1 MLHRT
6 SRRLHLQFRKLL
18 YSLKGDLLDNFFT
31 SPVVLYPFCCCLDEQ
46 KYDLIEMI
54 WDRFNYKLD
63 YKKIMK
69 SDVYMLVQ
77 SMKNQY
83 GPNENL
89 TAIESFRKVINEI
102 FEIAKYFPDKEEDIL
117 KTIKRNENLF
127 LKQKANYQNNNS
139 STSANEEKD
148 YFKVNKKR
156 EVVAYKNQKIIYA
169 GKYELMGQQEKDI
182 MEGIKV
188 KEKRIK
194 EEEKKFLK
202 EFNKRNSKPFKTIQ
216 EKQNEVMKALKQ
228 YRFAN
233 LFKVQHEGEQ
243 EPIKSKYSNEL
254 FVKWMESHQIKDV
267 EINQLTLE
275 KQIPRVKL
283 KEMILRYHVH
293 AIKSKFK
300 LDLGIRA
307 EKDANLNFI
316 YNLFK
321 EIELGD
327 VNEDSVRMNNE
338 ESRLTMVLEEGIIL
352 EKICIKSEK
361 QLAGKKMKKE
371 VEMRLKEEKPEFKA
385 WKTHKWSFK

>member
-1 MLHRT
+1 
-6 SRRLHLQFRKLL
+6 LL
-18 YSLKGDLLDNFFT
+18 YSLKGDLLDTFFT
-31 SPVVLYPFCCCLDEQ
+31 SPVVLYPFCCCLDDQ

-63 YKKIMK
+63 YKKIMP
-69 SDVYMLVQ
+69 SEVYKMVQ
-77 SMKNQY
+77 KAKNKY
-83 GPNENL
+83 GPNENY
-89 TAIESFRKVINEI
+89 TAIESFKKIINEI
-102 FEIAKYFPDKEEDIL
+102 FEIAKYFPDKESEII
-117 KTIKRNENLF
+117 KIIKRNENLF
-127 LKQKANYQNNNS
+127 LKQRANYQNNNS
-139 STSANEEKD
+139 STSIKEEKD

-156 EVVAYKNQKIIYA
+156 EVVAYKNQQIIYA
-169 GKYELMGQQEKDI
+169 GKYELMGQQEKDL

-188 KEKRIK
+188 KEKRIR
-194 EEEKKFLK
+194 EEEKKFIK
-202 EFNKRNSKPFKTIQ
+202 EFNKRNRKLFKTTQ
-216 EKQNEVMKALKQ
+216 EKQNDAMNALKQ
-228 YRFAN
+228 YRLMN

-254 FVKWMESHQIKDV
+254 FVKWMESHQIKEL

-300 LDLGIRA
+300 LDLGMKA
-307 EKDANLNFI
+307 EKDVNLNYI
-316 YNLFK
+316 YNLFN

-327 VNEDSVRMNNE
+327 LNENSVRMNNE
-338 ESRLTMVLEEGIIL
+338 ESRLTMVLEEGITL
-352 EKICIKSEK
+352 EKICIKSNK

>member
-1 MLHRT
+1 
-6 SRRLHLQFRKLL
+6 
-18 YSLKGDLLDNFFT
+18 
-31 SPVVLYPFCCCLDEQ
+31 
-46 KYDLIEMI
+46 
-54 WDRFNYKLD
+54 
-63 YKKIMK
+63 MK

>member
-1 MLHRT
+1 
-6 SRRLHLQFRKLL
+6 L
-18 YSLKGDLLDNFFT
+18 YSLKGDLLDTFFT
-31 SPVVLYPFCCCLDEQ
+31 SPVVLYPFCCCLDDQ

-63 YKKIMK
+63 YKKIMP
-69 SDVYMLVQ
+69 SEVYKMVQ
-77 SMKNQY
+77 KAKNKY
-83 GPNENL
+83 GPNENY
-89 TAIESFRKVINEI
+89 TAIESFKKIINEI
-102 FEIAKYFPDKEEDIL
+102 FEIAKYFPDKESEII
-117 KTIKRNENLF
+117 KIIKRNENLF
-127 LKQKANYQNNNS
+127 LKQRANYQNNNS
-139 STSANEEKD
+139 STSIKEEKD

-156 EVVAYKNQKIIYA
+156 EVVAYKNQQIIYA
-169 GKYELMGQQEKDI
+169 GKYELMGQQEKDL

-188 KEKRIK
+188 KEKRIR
-194 EEEKKFLK
+194 EEEKKFIK
-202 EFNKRNSKPFKTIQ
+202 EFNKRNRKLFKTTQ
-216 EKQNEVMKALKQ
+216 EKQNDAMNALKQ
-228 YRFAN
+228 YRLMN

-254 FVKWMESHQIKDV
+254 FVKWMESHQIKEL

-300 LDLGIRA
+300 LDLGMKA
-307 EKDANLNFI
+307 EKDVNLNYI
-316 YNLFK
+316 YNLFN

-327 VNEDSVRMNNE
+327 LNENSVRMNNE
-338 ESRLTMVLEEGIIL
+338 ESRLTMVLEEGITL
-352 EKICIKSEK
+352 EKICIKSNK